1 MPTPRDYGTDPER
14 YRLGVRVTAAHLAP
28 GVDLQARTV
37 AHLVT
42 AGATT
47 VLDVGCGDG
56 ALAAAAAAAPLRVI
70 GLDAAVPMT
79 EAARAST
86 RS

>member
-1 MPTPRDYGTDPER
+1 MATPRDYGTDPER

-28 GVDLQARTV
+28 GVDLQARIV